1 MEKAIFAG
9 GCFWGMEYHF
19 QKIDGVISVVN
30 GYIGGIT
37 ENPLYEE
44 VCSHT
49 TGHAEAVEI
58 TYDPSKIEYETLVK
72 LFFEIHDPTQL
83 NRQGPDVGEQY
94 RSEIFY
100 VNKKQ
105 KDIAETIISIL
116 KNKGYNVVTKLSK
129 ATTFYKAE
137 EYHQNYYDKTGEMPY
152 CHIYTKRF

>member
-83 NRQGPDVGEQY
+83 NRQGPDVGEQN